1 MKYTN
6 ILEKLSCVFEML
18 FSNWV
23 YVSFVGLLAIFL
35 VLSVF
40 KIISRKKAFL
50 TTFIGYIALLGYT
63 IFMNSKQ
70 LGKVGNNLVDNFFT
84 NIYFPSTY
92 TYLFTLIVFDV
103 IVFVTLM
110 KDKVSKA
117 YKWIHG
123 IFFFIMHF
131 VLILILELLSNNK
144 IDIFS
149 KTSLFSNKNLV
160 MLLELSMN
168 VFIVWLVSIVF
179 TYLTNLIT
187 EKLEGIKVK
196 DNDEVPSDVL
206 EPVYLS
212 SEVVDQ
218 DVVSNPVVSEPVPAV
233 SVIED
238 TNKFIP
244 KVQMN
249 SNVSIET
256 TIDGVNTVNSV
267 TTDTVNNTNVVQ
279 TTDNFNLSELI
290 PQKQPYV
297 VPTPMSSDV
306 IFEKILNN
314 DLPVIKEEKH
324 DETDQYTLN
333 DYRLF
338 NKILKEIKE
347 YNHNN
352 TVTIDKNLEYR
363 LITKYS
369 TKTFNMFK
377 GMLKIYSN

>member
-40 KIISRKKAFL
+40 KIVSRKKAFL

-131 VLILILELLSNNK
+131 VLILILELLANNK

>member
-40 KIISRKKAFL
+40 KIVSRKKAFL
-50 TTFIGYIALLGYT
+50 TTFIGYIVLLGYT

-131 VLILILELLSNNK
+131 VLILILELLANNK

-168 VFIVWLVSIVF
+168 VFIVWLVLIVF

-187 EKLEGIKVK
+187 EKLEGIKVN

-218 DVVSNPVVSEPVPAV
+218 DVVSNPVISDPVPAV

>member
-50 TTFIGYIALLGYT
+50 TTFIGYIVLLGYT

-131 VLILILELLSNNK
+131 VLILILELLANNK

-218 DVVSNPVVSEPVPAV
+218 DVVSNPVISDPVPAV

-267 TTDTVNNTNVVQ
+267 TTNNVDDTNVVQ

>member
-40 KIISRKKAFL
+40 KIVSRKKAFL

-131 VLILILELLSNNK
+131 VLILILELLANNK

-168 VFIVWLVSIVF
+168 VFIVWLVLIVF

-187 EKLEGIKVK
+187 EKLEGIKV
-196 DNDEVPSDVL
+196 ND
-206 EPVYLS
+206 
-212 SEVVDQ
+212 
-218 DVVSNPVVSEPVPAV
+218 
-233 SVIED
+233 
-238 TNKFIP
+238 
-244 KVQMN
+244 
-249 SNVSIET
+249 NVSIIYDKT
-256 TIDGVNTVNSV
+256 KKRYNIKYNQCLLT
-267 TTDTVNNTNVVQ
+267 
-279 TTDNFNLSELI
+279 
-290 PQKQPYV
+290 
-297 VPTPMSSDV
+297 V
-306 IFEKILNN
+306 IFENEN
-314 DLPVIKEEKH
+314 DKYLINDFINVSGRI
-324 DETDQYTLN
+324 N
-333 DYRLF
+333 DY
-338 NKILKEIKE
+338 EI
-347 YNHNN
+347 H
-352 TVTIDKNLEYR
+352 
-363 LITKYS
+363 
-369 TKTFNMFK
+369 
-377 GMLKIYSN
+377 

>member
-1 MKYTN
+1 
-6 ILEKLSCVFEML
+6 
-18 FSNWV
+18 
-23 YVSFVGLLAIFL
+23 
-35 VLSVF
+35 
-40 KIISRKKAFL
+40 
-50 TTFIGYIALLGYT
+50 
-63 IFMNSKQ
+63 MNSKQ

-110 KDKVSKA
+110 KDKVSNA

-131 VLILILELLSNNK
+131 VLILILELLANNK

-168 VFIVWLVSIVF
+168 VFIVWLVLIVF

-187 EKLEGIKVK
+187 EKLEGIKVN

>member
-6 ILEKLSCVFEML
+6 ILEKLSCVFDML

-63 IFMNSKQ
+63 IFENSKQ

-131 VLILILELLSNNK
+131 VLILILELLANKK

-168 VFIVWLVSIVF
+168 VFIVWLILIVF
-179 TYLTNLIT
+179 T
-187 EKLEGIKVK
+187 
-196 DNDEVPSDVL
+196 
-206 EPVYLS
+206 
-212 SEVVDQ
+212 
-218 DVVSNPVVSEPVPAV
+218 
-233 SVIED
+233 
-238 TNKFIP
+238 
-244 KVQMN
+244 
-249 SNVSIET
+249 
-256 TIDGVNTVNSV
+256 
-267 TTDTVNNTNVVQ
+267 
-279 TTDNFNLSELI
+279 
-290 PQKQPYV
+290 
-297 VPTPMSSDV
+297 
-306 IFEKILNN
+306 
-314 DLPVIKEEKH
+314 
-324 DETDQYTLN
+324 
-333 DYRLF
+333 
-338 NKILKEIKE
+338 
-347 YNHNN
+347 
-352 TVTIDKNLEYR
+352 
-363 LITKYS
+363 
-369 TKTFNMFK
+369 
-377 GMLKIYSN
+377 